1 MRATEAHFRSLA
13 DSLGQLVWVVDEA
26 GRLSYGNLAWQS
38 LTQIPVG
45 ASFVESYVPARYLV
59 ELHDGKVDAYSEGP
73 GRGSEFVVRLPC
85 LRASAGSRG
94 PLAKT
99 DDSPVPM

>member
-13 DSLGQLVWVVDEA
+13 DSLGQLVWV
-26 GRLSYGNLAWQS
+26 
-38 LTQIPVG
+38 G
-45 ASFVESYVPARYLV
+45 A
-59 ELHDGKVDAYSEGP
+59 